1 MYAELKQIVCERC
14 KETKEVRFYKTQKL
28 CAKCAK
34 IDRAERK
41 AVRRSGWR
49 KAAPEKYRTQDNRQ
63 DLMKH
68 YGITPEQRQEMFDAQ
83 NGQCAICGKHES
95 EFQKRLHVDHVHNE
109 TKLIRGLLCTRCNP
123 GLGYFEDSIERLEAA
138 IVYLRKFK
146 K

>member
-14 KETKEVRFYKTQKL
+14 KETKQIRFYRTQKL
-28 CAKCAK
+28 CVDCAR

-49 KAAPEKYRTQDNRQ
+49 QANPEKYSVQDNKY

-68 YGITPEQRQEMFDAQ
+68 YGITPKQRQEMFNRQ
-83 NGQCAICGKHES
+83 NGCCAICGKHES
-95 EFQKRLHVDHVHNE
+95 EFQKRLHVDHVHDE

-123 GLGYFEDSIERLEAA
+123 GLGYFEDAIELLKAA
-138 IVYLRKFK
+138 IIYLEKFK